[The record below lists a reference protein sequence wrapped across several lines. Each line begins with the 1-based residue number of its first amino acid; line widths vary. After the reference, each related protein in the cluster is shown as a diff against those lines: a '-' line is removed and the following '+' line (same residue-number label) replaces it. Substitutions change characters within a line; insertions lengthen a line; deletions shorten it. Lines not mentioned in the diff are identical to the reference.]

1 MSLRRWSAAAVLAGA
16 SWAGTR
22 RYLARR
28 REIDFDGRVVLITG
42 GSRGLGLE
50 LARTF
55 ADEGARL
62 ALLARDPDE
71 LERACEELAG
81 RGADVRAWSCDLKDP
96 EMVRETVTQIAGVY
110 GRIDVLVHD
119 AGVIAAGPLPH
130 MTEADFEDAMA
141 IHFFAPLRLTLE
153 ALPLMPRPGGRIVT
167 IASIGGLVAIP
178 HLVPY
183 CASKFAEVG
192 LSDGLRAELAR
203 EGIRVT
209 TVCPGLMRTG
219 SHLNAWFKG
228 RHRPEFTLFTLIDS
242 SPLTSIDSARAAR
255 RIVAACRRG
264 QPFLV
269 LSPQAR
275 LLWLA
280 AALAPNATAE
290 AMALAARFLPPPDG
304 DSGDERRRGRDST
317 TALAPSILTWMAD
330 RAAVRNNEIPRPHV
344 NGR

>member
-1 MSLRRWSAAAVLAGA
+1 MSAAALAAGA
-16 SWAGTR
+16 GWMGLR
-22 RYLARR
+22 RYLAHR
-28 REIDFDGRVVLITG
+28 REIDLDGRVVVITG

-50 LARTF
+50 LARAF

-62 ALLARDPDE
+62 VLVARDPDE
-71 LERACEELAG
+71 LERACAELAG
-81 RGADVRAWSCDLKDP
+81 RGADVRAWSCDLREPDA
-96 EMVRETVTQIAGVY
+96 VRDTVAQIAGAY

-119 AGVIAAGPLPH
+119 AGVIAAGPLAH
-130 MTEADFEDAMA
+130 MTEKDFEDAMA

-153 ALPLMPRPGGRIVT
+153 ALPLLPRPGGRIVT
-167 IASIGGLVAIP
+167 IASIGGLVAVP

-192 LSDGLRAELAR
+192 LSDGLRAELAG

-219 SHLNAWFKG
+219 SHINAWFKG
-228 RHRPEFTLFTLIDS
+228 RHRPEFTLFSLIDS
-242 SPLTSIDSARAAR
+242 SPLTSIDSGRAAR

-264 QPFLV
+264 EPFVV

-290 AMALAARFLPPPDG
+290 AMALAARVLPAPDG
-304 DSGDERRRGRDST
+304 AEGDQRRRGRDST
-317 TALAPSILTWMAD
+317 TALAPSVLTWMAD
-330 RAAVRNNEIPRPHV
+330 RAAARNNELPRPQV
-344 NGR
+344 DGR

>member
-1 MSLRRWSAAAVLAGA
+1 VWGGG
-16 SWAGTR
+16 WAGR
-22 RYLARR
+22 
-28 REIDFDGRVVLITG
+28 
-42 GSRGLGLE
+42 
-50 LARTF
+50 
-55 ADEGARL
+55 
-62 ALLARDPDE
+62 ALRARDPDG
-71 LERACEELAG
+71 LERACEELAS
-81 RGADVRAWSCDLKDP
+81 RGANVRAWSCDLREP
-96 EMVRETVTQIAGVY
+96 AAVRDTVAQIADVF

-130 MTEADFEDAMA
+130 MTEADFEGAMA

-153 ALPLMPRPGGRIVT
+153 ALPLLPRPGGRIVT

-228 RHRPEFTLFTLIDS
+228 RHRQEFTAFTLLDS
-242 SPLTSIDSARAAR
+242 SPLTSIDARRAAR

-264 QPFLV
+264 EPFLV

-280 AALAPNATAE
+280 AALAPNAIAE
-290 AMALAARFLPPPDG
+290 AMALAARVLPPPDG
-304 DSGDERRRGRDST
+304 DRGDERRRGRDST

-344 NGR
+344 DGR